1 MPDLLRVRRSV
12 LLLLPPIGLSIAMA
26 AGTAGIVVPLA
37 AVFVAAHALTLS
49 DRDGRRLSL
58 SPMVAIAALM
68 IDHGALLEV
77 LPAAT
82 IGMPI
87 GWWLVRIRYGRRS
100 LDRLVPAE
108 PIALIASAAVYT
120 ILHET
125 IALGDTLD
133 ATLFHAIAVGAASFT
148 WYLTAAI
155 VRVLISGRRR
165 RTTAR
170 LLWWETLREGPAYA
184 ALFSGGAMFG
194 FAWPSM
200 SWWALPLTVLSYGFS
215 HLSLNRVAVTRRTY
229 RQTITALGRIP
240 EAGGLVGQ
248 GRSQRT
254 ADLAV
259 AVAGEVGL
267 PPSEVERVEYAGL
280 LHDVGR
286 VVFNDPLVAGGG
298 YTDTDV
304 AAWGAAIIHESP
316 YLSRVAELVA
326 DQCEPYRRPGEARN
340 HLVPRSAQVVR
351 VAAAY
356 DRSLHEASRTPAEA
370 LEELH
375 RGAAYDFDPEVVAAL
390 RRVLQGRGV
399 PGT

>member
-1 MPDLLRVRRSV
+1 ML
-12 LLLLPPIGLSIAMA
+12 PIGLGIAMA
-26 AGTAGIVVPLA
+26 AGTTGAVVLLSV
-37 AVFVAAHALTLS
+37 VFLAAHALTIP
-49 DRDGRRLSL
+49 DRQGRRLSL
-58 SPMVAIAALM
+58 SPMVAVAALM
-68 IDHGALLEV
+68 INHGALLEI
-77 LPAAT
+77 LPAAA
-82 IGMPI
+82 IGMPA
-87 GWWLVRIRYGRRS
+87 GWWLVRARYGRRS
-100 LDRLVPAE
+100 LDRLIPAE
-108 PIALIASAAVYT
+108 PVALIAAAIVYAV
-120 ILHET
+120 LHESF
-125 IALGDTLD
+125 ALGDTLD
-133 ATLFHAIAVGAASFT
+133 ATMLHAVTVGVASVT
-148 WYLTAAI
+148 WFFAAAI
-155 VRVLISGRRR
+155 VRILISGSRR

-170 LLWWETLREGPAYA
+170 MLWWETLREGPAYA

-194 FAWPSM
+194 FVWPSM
-200 SWWALPLTVLSYGFS
+200 SWWAVPLTLLSYGFS

-248 GRSQRT
+248 GRSERT

-267 PPSEVERVEYAGL
+267 SPPEAERVEYAAL

-286 VVFNDPLVAGGG
+286 AVFNDPSVAAGG

-316 YLSRVAELVA
+316 SLSRVSELVA
-326 DQCEPYRRPGEARN
+326 DQYEPYRRPGEARN

-356 DRSLHEASRTPAEA
+356 DRSLHEAGQTPAEA
-370 LEELH
+370 LEQLH

-390 RRVLQGRGV
+390 RRVLQGQGV